1 MSETTLLAHDHSELD
16 SALAELVSALA
27 EGDAARSLQRLD
39 FFWGHLA
46 VHIRAENL
54 HLFPTLLRAVEAT
67 PGSRAPA
74 ALPAP
79 KEIRDIV
86 RQLREDHDFFMNE
99 LTAAVKQLR
108 ALSGSDRPRDLREV
122 TERIDAVSRR
132 LETHN
137 ALEESQVYHWA
148 ALLLDPPAQSALNES
163 IRHELE
169 NLPHRFRKTAED
181 H

>member
-27 EGDAARSLQRLD
+27 GGDAARSLQRLD
-39 FFWGHLA
+39 FFWARLA
-46 VHIRAENL
+46 MHIRAENI
-54 HLFPTLLRAVEAT
+54 HLFPTLLRAVEAS
-67 PGSRAPA
+67 PGSRVPT
-74 ALPAP
+74 PE
-79 KEIRDIV
+79 EIRDIV
-86 RQLREDHDFFMNE
+86 RQLREDHDFFVNE

-108 ALSGSDRPRDLREV
+108 ALSRSDQPSDLREV
-122 TERIDAVSRR
+122 TEKIDAVSRR

-137 ALEESQVYHWA
+137 TLEESQVYHWA
-148 ALLLDPPAQSALNES
+148 ALLLDPPAQSALNEN
-163 IRHELE
+163 IRHELQ

>member
-1 MSETTLLAHDHSELD
+1 
-16 SALAELVSALA
+16 
-27 EGDAARSLQRLD
+27 
-39 FFWGHLA
+39 
-46 VHIRAENL
+46 
-54 HLFPTLLRAVEAT
+54 
-67 PGSRAPA
+67 
-74 ALPAP
+74 
-79 KEIRDIV
+79 
-86 RQLREDHDFFMNE
+86 MNE

-108 ALSGSDRPRDLREV
+108 AISESDHPGDLREV
-122 TERIDAVSRR
+122 TERIGAVNRR